1 MDLPGILA
9 RPLPGVP
16 CLMQG
21 HEEKNQESF
30 KEMPGITCFCGV
42 KLAHS
47 LLHLPDF
54 DHGA

>member
-1 MDLPGILA
+1 
-9 RPLPGVP
+9 
-16 CLMQG
+16 MQG

-30 KEMPGITCFCGV
+30 KDLPGITCFCGV